1 MVAKATSTD
10 VDRAVEAAKQAF
22 LGEAWSGLTHSQ
34 RGRLM
39 MRLGD
44 LIAEHAD
51 EIAEFETRENGKLL
65 REMAGHLRIVPK
77 WLYYFGGWADKIEG
91 SVLPVDRTDTLTYTR
106 HEPLGVVAI
115 ISPWNSPVL
124 ITMMMVASAIA
135 AGNAVI
141 VKPSEFTTAGP
152 LAALRL
158 AEQAGFP
165 PGIINVLT
173 GAGDVGEMLVHH
185 PGIAKIGFTGGSATG
200 KKIAAAAGSRLARC
214 TLELG
219 GKSANIVFA
228 DADIDA
234 AEAGALAAIFAATG
248 QTCIAGSRLLIQEE
262 IYDTFLS
269 RIVQRANAIR
279 IGNPN
284 DQNTQMGPIATQP
297 QLELVERFVSEARS
311 SGARILAGGKRAE
324 VPGLAAGLFY
334 HPTVIDGVPNDS
346 KIAQEEVFGPVL
358 TVFPFRDEQHAIE
371 IANHSR
377 YGLAAGVWTSDLK
390 RGHRV
395 AHKLQAGTVWVNT
408 YRAYSA
414 AAPFGGYKD
423 SGIGR
428 SNGRESLFEYLQT
441 KTVWCEL
448 GNEIHDPFVIR
459 TSGDH

>member
-1 MVAKATSTD
+1 
-10 VDRAVEAAKQAF
+10 
-22 LGEAWSGLTHSQ
+22 
-34 RGRLM
+34 M

-44 LIAEHAD
+44 LIADHSD
-51 EIAEFETRENGKLL
+51 EIAEYETRENGKLL
-65 REMAGHLRIVPK
+65 REMAGHLRIVPE

-91 SVLPVDRTDTLTYTR
+91 RVVPVDRSNTLTYTR

-141 VKPSEFTTAGP
+141 VKPSEFTSAGP
-152 LAALRL
+152 LLALRL

-173 GAGDVGEMLVHH
+173 GAGDVGEMLVNH

-228 DADIDA
+228 DSDLKA
-234 AEAGALAAIFAATG
+234 AEAGVLAAIFAATG

-262 IYDTFLS
+262 IYDRFLA
-269 RIVQRANAIR
+269 RIIERANSIK
-279 IGNPN
+279 IGDPN
-284 DQNTQMGPIATQP
+284 DPDTQMGPIATQP
-297 QLELVERFVSEARS
+297 QLELVEKFINDARAA
-311 SGARILAGGKRAE
+311 GARILAGGSRAS
-324 VPGLAAGLFY
+324 VSGLEAGLFFQ
-334 HPTVIDGVPNDS
+334 PTVIDGVPNES

-358 TVFPFRDEQHAIE
+358 TVFPFRNEQDAIE
-371 IANHSR
+371 IANQSR

-395 AHKLQAGTVWVNT
+395 AHELQAGTVWVNT

-448 GNEIHDPFVIR
+448 GDKIHDPFVIR
-459 TSGDH
+459 TSDDN